1 MNPFTRWSLFLKW
14 RASIPGVAPVD
25 TDVLRT
31 LPVFSNLDANAIRGL
46 AALAHSRR
54 CNPNDIIVEQDS
66 PCDAVY
72 VIIRGRAS
80 VSVAAQD
87 GREVVLRDVGAS
99 DFIGEVSLFDG
110 GLRSATVTALT
121 ATELVAID
129 RAPFL
134 AFLERQPKVA
144 IRLLAVLAARLR
156 RLTLQVDDLTGLP
169 VRARLAKCLIGLS
182 GLHGQQLGPSRI
194 RLGVKLPQAALAR
207 RLAVTRES
215 VNKHLRHFE
224 REGLLLKENG
234 YLVVV
239 DLPKLHQEALVR

>member
-1 MNPFTRWSLFLKW
+1 M
-14 RASIPGVAPVD
+14 APVD

-31 LPVFSNLDANAIRGL
+31 LPVFSNLDADAIRGL
-46 AALAHSRR
+46 AALAYSRH
-54 CNPNDIIVEQDS
+54 CNSKDVIVEQDS
-66 PCDAVY
+66 PCEAVY

-80 VSVAAQD
+80 ISVAAQD
-87 GREVVLRDVGAS
+87 GREVVLRDVGPA

-121 ATELVAID
+121 PTDLVAIN

-144 IRLLAVLAARLR
+144 ISLLAILASRLR
-156 RLTLQVDDLTGLP
+156 RLTGQVDDLTGLP
-169 VRARLAKCLIGLS
+169 VRARLAKCLVGLS
-182 GLHGQQLGPSRI
+182 GLHGQDLGRSRI
-194 RLGVKLPQAALAR
+194 RLALKLPQEALAR

-224 REGLLLKENG
+224 REGLLTKENG

-239 DLPKLHQEALVR
+239 DLPKLHQEALLR

>member
-1 MNPFTRWSLFLKW
+1 M
-14 RASIPGVAPVD
+14 APVD

-31 LPVFSNLDANAIRGL
+31 LPVFSNLDADAIRGL
-46 AALAHSRR
+46 AALAYCRR
-54 CNPNDIIVEQDS
+54 CKARDVIVEQDS

-72 VIIRGRAS
+72 VIVGGRAS

-87 GREVVLRDVGAS
+87 GREVVLRDVGEG

-121 ATELVAID
+121 PTELVAIG

-134 AFLERQPKVA
+134 AFLACQPKVA
-144 IRLLAVLAARLR
+144 VSLLAVVASRLR

-182 GLHGQQLGPSRI
+182 GLHGQELGRSRI
-194 RLGVKLPQAALAR
+194 RLGVKLPQEALAR

-224 REGLLLKENG
+224 REGLLAKENG

-239 DLPKLHQEALVR
+239 DLPKLHREALLP

>member
-1 MNPFTRWSLFLKW
+1 
-14 RASIPGVAPVD
+14 VAPVD

-31 LPVFSNLDANAIRGL
+31 LPIFSNLDANAIRGL

-54 CNPNDIIVEQDS
+54 CNARDIIVEQDS

-80 VSVAAQD
+80 VSVAAPD
-87 GREVVLRDVGAS
+87 GREVVLRDLGPA

-110 GLRSATVTALT
+110 GVRSATVTALT
-121 ATELVAID
+121 STDLVAID

-144 IRLLAVLAARLR
+144 ISLLAVLASRLR
-156 RLTLQVDDLTGLP
+156 RLTLQVDDLTGLS

-182 GLHGQQLGPSRI
+182 ALHGQQLGQSRI
-194 RLGVKLPQAALAR
+194 RLALKLPQEALAR

-215 VNKHLRHFE
+215 VNKHLRLFE
-224 REGLLLKENG
+224 RDGVLSKENG
-234 YLVVV
+234 YLIIV
-239 DLPKLHQEALVR
+239 DLPKLHQATLLR